1 MNKYEGIFIF
11 KPDLAEKDIEGEYIK
26 AEEVIKKHEGKIG
39 KSEKWGKK
47 RLTFTIKKFQDGF
60 FLYVAFEAPPQS
72 IKTLTELFKLNA
84 NILRAQLTRE
94 E

>member
-1 MNKYEGIFIF
+1 LNKYGGIFIF
-11 KPDLAEKDIEGEYIK
+11 KPDLAEKDLEGEYTK
-26 AEEVIKKHEGKIG
+26 TEEVIKKHEGKIG

-72 IKTLTELFKLNA
+72 IKALMELFKLNA